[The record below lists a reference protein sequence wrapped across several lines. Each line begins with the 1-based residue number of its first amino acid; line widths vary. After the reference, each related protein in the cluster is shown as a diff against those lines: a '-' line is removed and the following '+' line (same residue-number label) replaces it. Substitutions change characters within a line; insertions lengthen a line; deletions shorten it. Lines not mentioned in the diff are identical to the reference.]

1 MWMPSTASRR
11 RKAVQT
17 LQRCLLGPRERRL
30 TDGDRLH
37 LRRLGVAELELERCF
52 NIAEEEE
59 APQPWSILLHQRLLL
74 FRGNPSLES
83 YGHAKNVI
91 CCVVKKVQADTLVM
105 GLWIL

>member
-37 LRRLGVAELELERCF
+37 LRRLGVAELELERRF

-59 APQPWSILLHQRLLL
+59 APQPWDIKCENILVDASGSVKLADFGL
-74 FRGNPSLES
+74 
-83 YGHAKNVI
+83 AKATKLND
-91 CCVVKKVQADTLVM
+91 VKSMKGTTF
-105 GLWIL
+105 